1 MKDTTAIVCTSAL
14 VRMIGAVVIALQHGR
29 PESVDATVGLV
40 NATLDNL
47 QTYYDKEKS

>member
-14 VRMIGAVVIALQHGR
+14 VRMLGAIVIALQHER
-29 PESVDATVGLV
+29 PEAVTATVGLT

-47 QTYYDKEKS
+47 QKYYDEETS